1 MLTLK
6 GFTRNFPALKILS
19 DEEVEQ
25 IHQGTLRVLW
35 TTGVHMEHRGAL
47 ETLERNGCVV
57 DYDDWRVRFPPGLVE
72 EALRR
77 CPSSFHVK
85 TRDPKNSLMIGGNTL
100 YMLPFPGHHTIDL
113 DTYEP
118 RIPTRKDFYDGVKV
132 LDALPSVH
140 GLWSYTP
147 YFGFEGVPPSMCL
160 LESMAGKIRNSGKF
174 LTEGYSKGS
183 EEFCIRMAQA
193 VDAELCVPCL
203 LSPPLTY
210 YEDAIGA
217 ALHGADAGF
226 PVRISEGAVFGGTAP
241 ASIAGALVSACA
253 NLIAPIVLLQV
264 YKPGTRIFLNDFTF
278 PQNMSTGAP
287 GFGNIAVG
295 LHAAAFNQVWH
306 RYGVPIC
313 NGAAIPAAKS
323 IDFQGGYE
331 RAVNATIFALS
342 GANFI
347 LMHGGVAAEL
357 THHPLQAILDDDLSG
372 MIGRFLEGVEV
383 SADSLALDVI
393 EEVGP
398 VPGHFL
404 NKKHTRQW
412 WKREQNHPMAAD
424 KLTYPEWEKVGRKGC
439 LDYGRERLDDILT
452 NYSPPPLT
460 VSQEE
465 EIERILEEARAYYQ
479 KQGLI
484 TSDEMAVYR
493 QGMRSSRYPYE

>member
-1 MLTLK
+1 MALNAY
-6 GFTRNFPALKILS
+6 TRTFPALEILN
-19 DEEVEQ
+19 EEQLEQ
-25 IHQGTLRVLW
+25 IHQGMLRVLW

-47 ETLERNGCVV
+47 ETLERNGCMV

-72 EALRR
+72 ESIRR
-77 CPSSFHVK
+77 CPSSFQIK
-85 TRDPKNSLMIGGNTL
+85 TRDPSKSVTL
-100 YMLPFPGHHTIDL
+100 GSNGLHVLPFPGHHTIDL
-113 DTYEP
+113 DTFEP
-118 RIPTRKDFYDGVKV
+118 RVPTRKEFYDGVKV

-147 YFGFEGVPPSMCL
+147 YFGFQGVPPSMCL

-253 NLIAPIVLLQV
+253 NLIAPVVLLQV
-264 YKPGTRIFLNDFTF
+264 HKPGTRIFLHDFTF
-278 PQNMSTGAP
+278 PQNMTTGAP
-287 GFGNIAVG
+287 DFGNIAIG
-295 LHAAAFNQVWH
+295 LHAAAFNQIFR
-306 RYGVPIC
+306 RYGIPIG
-313 NGAAIPAAKS
+313 NGAAVPASKR
-323 IDFQGGYE
+323 IDFQSGYE
-331 RAVNATIFALS
+331 RAINATIFALS

-347 LMHGGVAAEL
+347 LMHGGVSGEL
-357 THHPLQAILDDDLSG
+357 THHPIQAILDDDICG
-372 MIGRFLEGVEV
+372 MLGRFLEGVDITT
-383 SADSLALDVI
+383 DSLALDVI

-404 NKKHTRQW
+404 NTKHTRRW
-412 WKREQNHPMAAD
+412 WKRDQNHPHAAD
-424 KLTYPEWEKVGRKGC
+424 KLTYPEWEKLGRKGC
-439 LDYGRERLDDILT
+439 MEYARERLDDILT

-460 VSQEE
+460 ASQEE

-493 QGMRSSRYPYE
+493 EGMRSSRYPYE